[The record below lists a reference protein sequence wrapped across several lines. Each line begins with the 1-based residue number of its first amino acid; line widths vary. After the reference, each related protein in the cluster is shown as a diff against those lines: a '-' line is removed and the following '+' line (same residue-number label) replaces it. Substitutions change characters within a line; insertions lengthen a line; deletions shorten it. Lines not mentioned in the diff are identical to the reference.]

1 MRHADL
7 GTFGAAVLMM
17 SIAVGC
23 GGAEEPPALA
33 VSRVTIDGCGLADE
47 IATGVSSTEQPDLVL
62 TVAHALS
69 GVGAVTV
76 DGNVAVILTI
86 DARSDLA
93 LLRITGETDTEGPSV
108 ESLRKS
114 LRTADSGDDAEVRL
128 VRDTIEVVP
137 TIVDA
142 AVDIRHRNLLDD
154 SMMTRAGLVLDVEL
168 VGGDSGAPVIGLG
181 QGGLLDSVRCI
192 SSGCDQ
198 PTGLLF
204 PEQTLASLVAALEH
218 FEQQRLWT
226 QLPAESLRNWAERFG
241 PERFRQRM
249 SALIEQVWSRHQRQL
264 ADRRRA
270 LL

>member
-7 GTFGAAVLMM
+7 GTFGAVVLMM

-93 LLRITGETDTEGPSV
+93 LLRITGETDSEGPSV

-128 VRDTIEVVP
+128 VRDTIKVVP

-154 SMMTRAGLVLDVEL
+154 TMMTRAGLVLDVEL
-168 VGGDSGAPVIGLG
+168 VGGDSGAPVIGSDGRLLG
-181 QGGLLDSVRCI
+181 IMYADAKDSPTSYAISAEEIHSLLD
-192 SSGCDQ
+192 D
-198 PTGLLF
+198 F
-204 PEQTLASLVAALEH
+204 AAGDV
-218 FEQQRLWT
+218 
-226 QLPAESLRNWAERFG
+226 NVER
-241 PERFRQRM
+241 PPC
-249 SALIEQVWSRHQRQL
+249 
-264 ADRRRA
+264 
-270 LL
+270 

>member
-7 GTFGAAVLMM
+7 GTFGAVVLMM
-17 SIAVGC
+17 SIAFGC
-23 GGAEEPPALA
+23 GGTEEPPALA

-93 LLRITGETDTEGPSV
+93 LLRITGETDSEGPSV

-142 AVDIRHRNLLDD
+142 VVDIRHRNLLDD
-154 SMMTRAGLVLDVEL
+154 TMMTRAGLVLVVEL
-168 VGGDSGAPVIGLG
+168 VGGDSGAPVIGSDGRLLG
-181 QGGLLDSVRCI
+181 IMYADAKDSPTSYAISAEEIHSLLD
-192 SSGCDQ
+192 D
-198 PTGLLF
+198 F
-204 PEQTLASLVAALEH
+204 AAGDVDV
-218 FEQQRLWT
+218 
-226 QLPAESLRNWAERFG
+226 ER
-241 PERFRQRM
+241 PPC
-249 SALIEQVWSRHQRQL
+249 
-264 ADRRRA
+264 
-270 LL
+270 